1 MNPQVLSVNVARSQP
16 DPGGQERVS
25 GIDKRPVPSIE
36 VFTPAP
42 GYGNGSGVV
51 GDTVGDSK
59 HHGGADKA
67 IYAFSREQL
76 DHWEREIGHGLVDG
90 QFGEN
95 LTTSGL
101 DVEALLINQRLR
113 IGDEVVLEVSIPR
126 QPCRTF
132 AAWMEESAWVRR
144 FTEHGRCGA
153 YLRVAVPGTI
163 RTGDPIELLE
173 PPAHDVDMHTAFA
186 AAMGDDT
193 AAQRVV
199 DAACLPAKYHDRL
212 VERLAKRA

>member
-36 VFTPAP
+36 VFAPAP

-76 DHWEREIGHGLVDG
+76 DHWEREIGHGLVNG

-95 LTTSGL
+95 LTTRGI
-101 DVEALLINQRLR
+101 DWRAVVINQQVRV
-113 IGDEVVLEVSIPR
+113 GEAVLEVSIPR
-126 QPCRTF
+126 SPCRTF
-132 AAWMEESAWVRR
+132 ASWMGEKGWLRR
-144 FTEHGRCGA
+144 FTQRGCCGA
-153 YLRVAVPGTI
+153 YFRVVEPGTV
-163 RTGDPIELLE
+163 RPGDELVLGTA
-173 PPAHDVDMHTAFA
+173 PAHGVTMEVAFA
-186 AAMGDDT
+186 GAMGGLD
-193 AAQRVV
+193 ASRALVE
-199 DAACLPAKYHDRL
+199 AACLPETYHQRH
-212 VERLAKRA
+212 VEAIAKRG